1 MKVAFFHDAI
11 LKKNIKGEYYTS
23 GGLTKE
29 FLSKYLKYFD
39 ELVVVTRAEYV
50 TNTEKFSKSSG
61 DKISFNSI
69 EVINPIKI
77 LLNKEIKR
85 KIEEEVEKADFI
97 IVRLPSFIGNI
108 AASYAKKIKKNYL
121 VELVACPWD
130 ALSNYGNIQGKI
142 MAPIMFQLTK
152 YFVKNAPYVIY
163 VSNNFLQKRYPS
175 KGKTIGCSDVNI
187 SEIKEEILNKRL
199 NKIEN
204 SSGKNYKLGLIG
216 SLKVNYKGHITAI
229 KAIARLKNPKI
240 ELHFLGAGD
249 TTHWKKI
256 AQKYKVEKQVFFD
269 GTLPGGEP
277 VYNWMD
283 EMDIYLIPSLQEGL
297 PRALVEAMSRAC
309 PAIGTKTGGI
319 PELLEDEFIINRKDY
334 KKLAEKIKIFLNNS
348 KIMKDSAIKNFKRS
362 TEFEKELLEE
372 KKDIFYKSILNN
384 RNK

>member
-11 LKKNIKGEYYTS
+11 LKKNVKGEYYTS

-29 FLSKYLKYFD
+29 FLSKYLKFFD
-39 ELVVVTRAEYV
+39 ELVVVTRVEYV
-50 TNTEKFSKSSG
+50 ENTENFSKSSG

-69 EVINPIKI
+69 EDINPIKI
-77 LLNKEIKR
+77 LLKKEIKR

-187 SEIKEEILNKRL
+187 SEIKEEILHKRL

-204 SSGKNYKLGLIG
+204 SSGGKYKLGLMG
-216 SLKVNYKGHITAI
+216 SLKVNYKGHFTAI

-249 TTHWKKI
+249 KTHWEKI
-256 AQKYKVEKQVFFD
+256 AKKYKVDKQVFFD

-277 VYNWMD
+277 VYNWID
-283 EMDIYLIPSLQEGL
+283 EMDIYLIPSLTEGL

-309 PAIGTKTGGI
+309 PTIGTKVGGI
-319 PELLEDEFIINRKDY
+319 PELIEKEYIINKKDDKMLS
-334 KKLAEKIKIFLNNS
+334 KKI
-348 KIMKDSAIKNFKRS
+348 
-362 TEFEKELLEE
+362 KELLENPDMMKE
-372 KKDIFYKSILNN
+372 LAISNFKKSLEYKKEILENKKECFYKNI
-384 RNK
+384 KID